1 MFHQVREEES
11 ARITLSLFVLRDAF
25 FSTIKGMDWSD
36 FEKET
41 SDDDMVDGVEVLD
54 RSWFVF

>member
-1 MFHQVREEES
+1 MMY
-11 ARITLSLFVLRDAF
+11 F